1 MFLFQNRRDGN
12 LPGYEGCKLYLVDT
26 GETSM
31 KYKNKIAPWL
41 IGAVGLA
48 VVLPL
53 TAFHQDANP
62 RATITPCD
70 LRSDLR
76 KLWEDHVTW
85 TRLYVVSAL
94 ADAPDKEATAA
105 RLMRNQVDLG
115 KAIEPFYGE
124 TPAAKLTALLKTHI
138 TILTQIIDAAKSGNE
153 AKKDEA
159 MKRWQENGD
168 EIAAFLSEANPEHWP
183 KAHMRQMVREH
194 LDATAA
200 GVAARVKKDWNADI
214 EAYDKIHSQALV
226 MSDMLAAGITAKF
239 PQKVR

>member
-1 MFLFQNRRDGN
+1 MKCKNRI
-12 LPGYEGCKLYLVDT
+12 V
-26 GETSM
+26 
-31 KYKNKIAPWL
+31 PWL
-41 IGAVGLA
+41 IGAVVLA

-94 ADAPDKEATAA
+94 ADAPDKEATAG

-115 KAIEPFYGE
+115 EAIEPFYGE
-124 TPAAKLTALLKTHI
+124 TAGAKLTALLKSHI
-138 TILTQIIDAAKSGNE
+138 TIATQIIDAAKAGND
-153 AKKDEA
+153 AKQGDA
-159 MKRWQENGD
+159 MKRWQDNAD
-168 EIAAFLSEANPEHWP
+168 EIAGFLSEANPEFWRAAEM
-183 KAHMRQMVREH
+183 KQMMREH
-194 LDATAA
+194 LDVTAA
-200 GVAARVKKDWNADI
+200 QVAARVKKDWNADI
-214 EAYDKIHSQALV
+214 EAYEKIHSLALAL
-226 MSDMLAAGITAKF
+226 SDVLATGLTAKF